1 MPQDY
6 AALTGSVGASLPEV
20 RACLLLSRD
29 GLPLAAHPGTEE
41 KRAMD
46 VWMRLAGLGEIDR
59 GFAVVGPE
67 LWAFA
72 HRGAFGALAIA
83 TAQGRPGL
91 ILDLLDRL
99 LTQAD
104 EGRARR
110 DPLMSGRETG
120 ESLRRPRP
128 TLHRD
133 ARQELRRP
141 ATEVFAGEEARI
153 TLPTEP
159 GDAERG
165 PSRRVPE
172 STSPPG
178 PPELSKALLVGG
190 PGAEAPEHPRNEAG
204 TGSDRTN
211 DVDAITLAREFAGL
225 LEESEQ
231 E

>member
-20 RACLLLSRD
+20 RACLLMSRD

-41 KRAMD
+41 KKAMD
-46 VWMRLAGLGEIDR
+46 VWMRLAGLGEVDR

-99 LTQAD
+99 LIQAD

-110 DPLMSGRETG
+110 DSSGSARETG

-133 ARQELRRP
+133 ARQEQRRP
-141 ATEVFAGEEARI
+141 SMETSAGEGARI
-153 TLPTEP
+153 TLSTEP
-159 GDAERG
+159 VDAERD
-165 PSRRVPE
+165 PARRGPE
-172 STSPPG
+172 STSRPG
-178 PPELSKALLVGG
+178 PPELTKALLVGG
-190 PGAEAPEHPRNEAG
+190 PGAGPAEHPRNEAG
-204 TGSDRTN
+204 TGIDRTN

-225 LEESEQ
+225 LEEGEQ

>member
-1 MPQDY
+1 
-6 AALTGSVGASLPEV
+6 
-20 RACLLLSRD
+20 
-29 GLPLAAHPGTEE
+29 
-41 KRAMD
+41 MD